1 MRFRGVAET
10 CSSGLFFPRA
20 HLFRWRRFKDSA
32 RTCGKFQ
39 STDISLIRRY
49 VLLDLN
55 DDYLL
60 RINAT
65 FVHAICLSGD
75 RSMHARSIKI
85 NYQSST
91 FSALTSFF
99 FKELAML
106 KCSTQWGQFCCPE
119 VRL

>member
-75 RSMHARSIKI
+75 RSMHARCIKI

-99 FKELAML
+99 FQRTCNAEMFNSMGAVLL
-106 KCSTQWGQFCCPE
+106 P
-119 VRL
+119 